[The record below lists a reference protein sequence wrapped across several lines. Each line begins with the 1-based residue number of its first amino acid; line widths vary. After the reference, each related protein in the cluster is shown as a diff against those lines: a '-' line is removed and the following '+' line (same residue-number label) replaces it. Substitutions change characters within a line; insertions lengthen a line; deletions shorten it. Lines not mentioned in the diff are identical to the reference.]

1 MTQKRRDSQAMG
13 SLQPSHRTEPFMSPL
28 SLEIER
34 QPRRVLKRGMR
45 DPNRLWPCYEAI
57 LTARG
62 APITKAES
70 GYRGL
75 VSMY

>member
-1 MTQKRRDSQAMG
+1 
-13 SLQPSHRTEPFMSPL
+13 MSPL